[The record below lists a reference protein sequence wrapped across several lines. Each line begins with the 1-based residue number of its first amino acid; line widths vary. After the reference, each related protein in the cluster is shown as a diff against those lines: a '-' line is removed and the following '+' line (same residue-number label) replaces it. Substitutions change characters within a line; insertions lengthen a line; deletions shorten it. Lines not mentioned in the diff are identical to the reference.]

1 LSLGHS
7 HGWQGASLTSI
18 ERMRRIKLI
27 GLVALLALPY
37 CFWVGSDYSDRIEPW
52 IGLIIFVG
60 YLIFVNLVV
69 LILWKRMH
77 KPSASR

>member
-1 LSLGHS
+1 MEPER
-7 HGWQGASLTSI
+7 ALTAV

-52 IGLIIFVG
+52 IGLVIFVG
-60 YLIFVNLVV
+60 YLLFVNLAVV
-69 LILWKRMH
+69 ILWKRMNRTS
-77 KPSASR
+77 PSR